1 MKTLA
6 IIFCLLSS
14 SLSYANYST
23 AVISD
28 ETIANA
34 IYDKLFTVSGKE
46 KKTYND
52 NGELVQSFVQIDN
65 SNCIRE
71 FENEFAKTRCFLN

>member
-6 IIFCLLSS
+6 LIFCLLSS
-14 SLSYANYST
+14 TLTYANYST

-34 IYDKLFTVSGKE
+34 IYDKLFDVSGKE
-46 KKTYND
+46 KKTYTD
-52 NGELVQSFVQIDN
+52 NGDLVQSFVRIDN
-65 SNCIRE
+65 SNCVRE
-71 FENEFAKTRCFLN
+71 FENEVKKTRCFIN